1 MSCKYPTPLPLSPS
15 PDGSEEEVA
24 VAVAEE
30 MIASAVDAADVVGG
44 GGNGADDSGLIEG
57 ERTIVPGIV
66 TMCLS
71 LFLSADLA
79 RA

>member
-30 MIASAVDAADVVGG
+30 MIAAAAAADGGG

>member
-24 VAVAEE
+24 VAAEE
-30 MIASAVDAADVVGG
+30 MIAAAAAAAADVV

-66 TMCLS
+66 TMTAGCS
-71 LFLSADLA
+71 S
-79 RA
+79 